1 MNNLLNKRVL
11 LGVTGGIAAYKVA
24 ELVRRLREQGAEVQV
39 VMTRGA
45 REFITPL
52 TFQALSG
59 KPVRTEIFSA
69 GDEAA
74 MGHIELA
81 RWADCVLIAPAS
93 ANFIARLAAGLA
105 DDLLSTLCLASAA
118 PIAIAPAMN
127 QQMWN
132 NPATC
137 ANVRVLKERGM
148 NIFGP
153 ASGDQAC
160 GETGPGR
167 MLEPGQ
173 LVEALAEFFKGE
185 GRLCGR
191 RVLITAG
198 PTQEAIDPVRYISN
212 RSSGRM
218 GYALCAAALNV
229 GAEVTLI
236 SGPVALQAPAGAR
249 VVQVRTALEMRQ
261 AVMAEAVQADIFIA
275 AAAVADYR
283 CADDA
288 AIKIK
293 KSATALNLRL
303 EPNPDILA
311 EVAALARAP
320 FTVGFAAETESL
332 REHALEKLEGKHL
345 DMIAA
350 NLVGDGKGFE
360 SPDNAL
366 EVYWRGGERSLPLA
380 AKERIATQLMEL
392 IAERYDKKNK
402 N

>member
-1 MNNLLNKRVL
+1 MYNLANKRVL
-11 LGVTGGIAAYKVA
+11 LGVTGGIAAYKGA

-39 VMTRGA
+39 AMTRGA
-45 REFITPL
+45 REFVTPL

-59 KPVRTEIFSA
+59 RPVRTELFSNEA
-69 GDEAA
+69 EAA

-81 RWADCVLIAPAS
+81 RWADCVLVAPAS

-105 DDLLSTLCLASAA
+105 DDLLTTLCLATTA
-118 PIAIAPAMN
+118 PIALAPAMN
-127 QQMWN
+127 VQMWN
-132 NPATC
+132 NPATS
-137 ANVRVLKERGM
+137 ANVRVLKERGV
-148 NIFGP
+148 ILFGP
-153 ASGDQAC
+153 ATGDQAC

-167 MLEPGQ
+167 MLEPGEQ
-173 LVEALAEFFKGE
+173 VEALTLLFQRED
-185 GRLCGR
+185 RLRGQ

-218 GYALCAAALNV
+218 GYALCKAALNA

-236 SGPVALQAPAGAR
+236 TGPVALEPPAGAR
-249 VVQVRTALEMRQ
+249 VVQVRTALEMRD
-261 AVMAEAVQADIFIA
+261 AVMAEAGQADIYIA

-283 CADDA
+283 CAEDA
-288 AIKIK
+288 ATKIK
-293 KSATALNLRL
+293 KTAGILTLRL
-303 EPNPDILA
+303 TPNPDILA
-311 EVAALARAP
+311 EVAALPRAP

-332 REHALEKLEGKHL
+332 REHAKAKLAGKHL

-350 NLVGDGKGFE
+350 NLVGEGKGFE
-360 SPDNAL
+360 RPDNAL
-366 EVYWRGGERSLPLA
+366 EVYWQGGERSLPLA

-392 IAERYDKKNK
+392 IADRYHEKNK

>member
-1 MNNLLNKRVL
+1 LNKRVL
-11 LGVTGGIAAYKVA
+11 LGVTGGIAAYKGA

-350 NLVGDGKGFE
+350 NLLGDGKGFE

>member
-1 MNNLLNKRVL
+1 MNNLVNKRVL
-11 LGVTGGIAAYKVA
+11 LGVTGGIAAYKGA

-45 REFITPL
+45 REFVTPL

-59 KPVRTEIFSA
+59 KPVRTELFST

-105 DDLLSTLCLASAA
+105 DDLLSTLCLATAA
-118 PIAIAPAMN
+118 PIALAPAMN
-127 QQMWN
+127 QQMWK

-137 ANVRVLKERGM
+137 ANVRVLEERGV
-148 NIFGP
+148 NLFGP

-173 LVEALAEFFKGE
+173 LVEALAGLFHRE
-185 GRLCGR
+185 GRLRGR

-218 GYALCAAALNV
+218 GYALCEAALEA

-249 VVQVRTALEMRQ
+249 VIQVRTALEMRQ
-261 AVMAEAVQADIFIA
+261 AALTETGQTDIFIA

-283 CADDA
+283 PAQDA
-288 AIKIK
+288 GAKIK
-293 KSATALNLRL
+293 KSAAALNLRL
-303 EPNPDILA
+303 TPNPDILT
-311 EVAALARAP
+311 EVSALPRAP

-332 REHALEKLEGKHL
+332 REHALAKLEGKHL

-350 NLVGDGKGFE
+350 NLVGEGKGFE
-360 SPDNAL
+360 RPDNAL
-366 EVYWRGGERSLPLA
+366 EVYWQGGERSLPLA

-392 IAERYDKKNK
+392 IAERYHEKNK